1 MTKDDLI
8 SKVAEEAQVSKKEAG
23 RAITIII
30 DSITE
35 ALKKGEK
42 VSFVGF
48 GTFAV
53 AERKARKG
61 VNPQTKKEINIP
73 ERKVPVFRAGKKLR
87 DFIK

>member
-8 SKVAEEAQVSKKEAG
+8 SKVAEEAQVTKKEAS
-23 RAITIII
+23 RAISIII

-73 ERKVPVFRAGKKLR
+73 ERKVPIFRAGKKLR